1 MEEKLNKVKE
11 ILKEHGQAHLLNE
24 FDKLSEIKKEALLN
38 QIINIDFNLI
48 KNLYENANKKND
60 MMETEITPIEY
71 IEKEK
76 MSEEEK
82 EKYRKIGEEVIKN
95 DGLAVITMAGG
106 QGTRLGYNGPKGAC
120 TIGLRSGKTIFE
132 ILIDVL
138 KEAENKYGVKVHWY
152 LMTSKENNNA
162 TIEFFEENNY
172 FEYGK
177 ENVSFFVQGELPM
190 LDVNGKILRTKEGL
204 VKEAAD
210 GHGGVLEAIYRN
222 NILED
227 MQKRDIKWVYIGGV
241 DNVLAKMV
249 DPIFIGLAKDGGYF
263 AAGKSLVKACPEEK
277 VGVFCKKN
285 GKPSVV
291 EYTEISEEMS
301 RMTDES
307 GELLYG
313 ESHILCNLFSIEAI
327 EKISKNKLP
336 YHTAFKKA
344 DYLNENGEYIVS
356 EKPNAY
362 KFESFIFDA
371 FETLENMIIMR
382 VKREEE
388 FAPVKN
394 KEGVDSPETAR
405 KLYEEYFGIN

>member
-1 MEEKLNKVKE
+1 MEEKIAKAQELLSKYKQE
-11 ILKEHGQAHLLNE
+11 HLLNGYE
-24 FDKLSEIKKEALLN
+24 KLSEKNKEFLLS
-38 QIINIDFNLI
+38 QILNIDFELI
-48 KNLYENANKKND
+48 KKLYQNVNNKPEIVEND
-60 MMETEITPIEY
+60 ITPIEY
-71 IEKEK
+71 LEKEK
-76 MSEEEK
+76 MSIEEK
-82 EKYRKIGEEVIKN
+82 QKYEKIGEEIIKTG
-95 DGLAVITMAGG
+95 GLAVITMAGG
-106 QGTRLGYNGPKGAC
+106 QGTRLGFNGPKGAC
-120 TIGLRSGKTIFE
+120 TIGLKSGKTIFE

-138 KEAENKYGVKVHWY
+138 KDAENKYGVKVHWY
-152 LMTSKENNNA
+152 LMTSKENNDA
-162 TIEFFEENNY
+162 TIKFFEENNY
-172 FEYGK
+172 WNYGK
-177 ENVSFFVQGELPM
+177 ENISFFVQGQLPM
-190 LDVNGKILRTKEGL
+190 LDVNGKILRTKDGL

-210 GHGGVLEAIYRN
+210 GHGGVLEAIYKN

-227 MQKRDIKWVYIGGV
+227 MQERNIKWIYIGGV

-249 DPIFIGLAKDGGYF
+249 DPVFIGLAKDGGYY

-285 GKPSVV
+285 GKPTVV
-291 EYTEISEEMS
+291 EYTEISDEMANA
-301 RMTDES
+301 TDDK

-327 EKISKNKLP
+327 EKISKNKLS

-344 DYLNENGEYIVS
+344 DYLNDKCEFVIA

-371 FETLENMIIMR
+371 FETLENMIVMR

-405 KLYEEYFGIN
+405 KLYEEYFKI

>member
-1 MEEKLNKVKE
+1 MEEKLIKAQE
-11 ILKEHGQAHLLNE
+11 ILMNNNQEHLLNG
-24 FDKLSEIKKEALLN
+24 FKLLSKQKQEELLS
-38 QIINIDFNLI
+38 QILNIDYNLI
-48 KNLYENANKKND
+48 KTLYENADKKTEIVEN
-60 MMETEITPIEY
+60 EITPIEY

-76 MSEEEK
+76 MSDEEK
-82 EKYRKIGEEVIKN
+82 SKYEKIGEEIIKKG
-95 DGLAVITMAGG
+95 GLAVITMAGG
-106 QGTRLGYNGPKGAC
+106 QGTRLGFNGPKGAC
-120 TIGLRSGKTIFE
+120 QIGLKSEKTIFE

-138 KEAENKYGVKVHWY
+138 KEAEKKYGVKVHWY
-152 LMTSKENNNA
+152 LMTSKENNND
-162 TIEFFEENNY
+162 TISFFEQNNY
-172 FEYGK
+172 FNYGK
-177 ENVSFFVQGELPM
+177 ENVTFFVQGELPM
-190 LDVNGKILRTKEGL
+190 LDRNGKILRTKEGL

-210 GHGGVLEAIYRN
+210 GHGGVLEAIYKN

-227 MQKRDIKWVYIGGV
+227 MQKRNIKWVYIGGV

-249 DPIFIGLAKDGGYF
+249 DPIFIGLASDGGYYS
-263 AAGKSLVKACPEEK
+263 AGKSLVKAYPEEK

-285 GKPSVV
+285 GKPTVV
-291 EYTEISEEMS
+291 EYTEISEEMAKM
-301 RMTDES
+301 RDEN

-344 DYLNENGEYIVS
+344 DYLNENGEYIIS
-356 EKPNAY
+356 DKPNAY

-382 VKREEE
+382 VKRKEE

-394 KEGVDSPETAR
+394 REGVDSPETAR
-405 KLYEEYFGIN
+405 KLYEEYFNI

>member
-1 MEEKLNKVKE
+1 MEEKISKVQELLSKYKQE
-11 ILKEHGQAHLLNE
+11 HLLNGYE
-24 FDKLSEIKKEALLN
+24 KLSEKNKEILLN
-38 QIINIDFNLI
+38 QILNIDFELI
-48 KNLYENANKKND
+48 KKLYQNVNNKPEIVEND
-60 MMETEITPIEY
+60 ITPIEY
-71 IEKEK
+71 LEKEK
-76 MSEEEK
+76 MSIEEK
-82 EKYRKIGEEVIKN
+82 QKYVKIGEEVIKTG
-95 DGLAVITMAGG
+95 GLAVITMAGG
-106 QGTRLGYNGPKGAC
+106 QGTRLGFNGPKGAC
-120 TIGLRSGKTIFE
+120 TIGLKSGKTIFE

-138 KEAENKYGVKVHWY
+138 KDAENKYGVKVHWY
-152 LMTSKENNNA
+152 LMTSKENNEE
-162 TIEFFEENNY
+162 TIKFFEENNY
-172 FEYGK
+172 WNYGK
-177 ENVSFFVQGELPM
+177 ENISFFVQGQLPM
-190 LDVNGKILRTKEGL
+190 LDVNGKILRTEDGL

-210 GHGGVLEAIYRN
+210 GHGGVLEAIYKN

-227 MQKRDIKWVYIGGV
+227 MQERNIKWIYIGGV

-249 DPIFIGLAKDGGYF
+249 DPVFIGLAKDGGYY

-285 GKPSVV
+285 GKPTVV
-291 EYTEISEEMS
+291 EYTEISDEMANA
-301 RMTDES
+301 TDDK

-327 EKISKNKLP
+327 EKISKNKLS

-344 DYLNENGEYIVS
+344 DYLNDKCEFVIA

-371 FETLENMIIMR
+371 FETLENMIVMR

-405 KLYEEYFGIN
+405 KLYEEYFKI

>member
-1 MEEKLNKVKE
+1 MEEKISKVQELLSKYKQE
-11 ILKEHGQAHLLNE
+11 HLLNGYE
-24 FDKLSEIKKEALLN
+24 KLSEKNKEILLN
-38 QIINIDFNLI
+38 QILNIDFELI
-48 KNLYENANKKND
+48 KKLYQNVNNKPEIVEND
-60 MMETEITPIEY
+60 ITPIEY
-71 IEKEK
+71 LEKEK
-76 MSEEEK
+76 MSIEEK
-82 EKYRKIGEEVIKN
+82 QKYVKIGEEVIKTG
-95 DGLAVITMAGG
+95 GLAVITMAGG
-106 QGTRLGYNGPKGAC
+106 QGTRLGFNGPKGAC
-120 TIGLRSGKTIFE
+120 TIGLKSGKTIFE

-138 KEAENKYGVKVHWY
+138 KDAENKYGVKVHWY
-152 LMTSKENNNA
+152 LMTSKENNEE
-162 TIEFFEENNY
+162 TIKFFEENNY
-172 FEYGK
+172 WNYGK
-177 ENVSFFVQGELPM
+177 ENISFFVQGQLPM
-190 LDVNGKILRTKEGL
+190 LDVNGKILRTEDGL

-210 GHGGVLEAIYRN
+210 GHGGVLEAIYKN

-227 MQKRDIKWVYIGGV
+227 MQERNIKWIYIGGV

-249 DPIFIGLAKDGGYF
+249 DPVFIGLAKDGGYY

-285 GKPSVV
+285 GKPTVV
-291 EYTEISEEMS
+291 EYTEISDEMANA
-301 RMTDES
+301 TDDK

-327 EKISKNKLP
+327 EKISKNKLS

-344 DYLNENGEYIVS
+344 DYLNDKCEFVIA

-371 FETLENMIIMR
+371 FETLENMIVMR

-394 KEGVDSPETAR
+394 K
-405 KLYEEYFGIN
+405 

>member
-1 MEEKLNKVKE
+1 MKEKLNNVKE
-11 ILKEHGQAHLLNE
+11 ILKKYGQEHLLNGY
-24 FDKLSEIKKEALLN
+24 DNLNLDKKEVLLE
-38 QIINIDFNLI
+38 QILNIDFDLI
-48 KNLYENANKKND
+48 KNLYENSSKKNEIAEND
-60 MMETEITPIEY
+60 ITPIEY
-71 IEKEK
+71 VEKEK
-76 MSEEEK
+76 ISYEEK
-82 EKYRKIGEEVIKN
+82 EKYNRIGEEVIKTS
-95 DGLAVITMAGG
+95 GLAVITMAGG

-120 TIGLRSGKTIFE
+120 TIGLASGKTIFE

-138 KEAENKYGVKVHWY
+138 KDAKNKYGKPVHWY
-152 LMTSKENNNA
+152 LMTSKENNND
-162 TIEFFEENNY
+162 TVKFFEENNY
-172 FEYGK
+172 FDYGK

-190 LDVNGKILRTKEGL
+190 LDINGKILRTKEGL

-210 GHGGVLEAIYRN
+210 GHGGVLEAIYKN

-227 MQKRDIKWVYIGGV
+227 MKKRNIKWVYIGGV

-249 DPIFIGLAKDGGYF
+249 DPIFIGLASDGGYYS
-263 AAGKSLVKACPEEK
+263 AGKSLVKAYPEEK

-285 GKPSVV
+285 GKPTVV
-291 EYTEISEEMS
+291 EYTEISEEMA
-301 RMTDES
+301 RMTDEK

-344 DYLNENGEYIVS
+344 DYLDENGNYVVS

-405 KLYEEYFGIN
+405 KLYEEYFGI

>member
-1 MEEKLNKVKE
+1 MKEKLNNVKE
-11 ILKEHGQAHLLNE
+11 ILKKYGQEHLLNGY
-24 FDKLSEIKKEALLN
+24 DNLNLDKKEVLLE
-38 QIINIDFNLI
+38 QILNIDFDLI
-48 KNLYENANKKND
+48 KNLYENSSKKNEIAEND
-60 MMETEITPIEY
+60 ITPIEY
-71 IEKEK
+71 VEKEK
-76 MSEEEK
+76 ISYEEK
-82 EKYRKIGEEVIKN
+82 EKYNRIGEEVIKTS
-95 DGLAVITMAGG
+95 GLAVITMAGG

-120 TIGLRSGKTIFE
+120 TIGLASGKTIFE

-138 KEAENKYGVKVHWY
+138 KDAKNKYGKPVHWY
-152 LMTSKENNNA
+152 LMTSKENNND
-162 TIEFFEENNY
+162 TVKFFEENNY
-172 FEYGK
+172 FDYGK

-190 LDVNGKILRTKEGL
+190 LDINGKILRTKEGL

-210 GHGGVLEAIYRN
+210 GHGGVLEAIYKN

-227 MQKRDIKWVYIGGV
+227 MKKRNIKWVYIGGV

-249 DPIFIGLAKDGGYF
+249 DPIFIGLASDGGYYS
-263 AAGKSLVKACPEEK
+263 AGKSLVKAYPEEK

-285 GKPSVV
+285 GKPTVV
-291 EYTEISEEMS
+291 EYTEISEEMA
-301 RMTDES
+301 RMTDEK

-344 DYLNENGEYIVS
+344 DYLDENGNYVVS

-405 KLYEEYFGIN
+405 KLYEEYFNI

>member
-1 MEEKLNKVKE
+1 MKDKITEVKN
-11 ILKEHGQAHLLNE
+11 ILKKHSQEHLLNGYE
-24 FDKLSEIKKEALLN
+24 KLSEINKEVLLN
-38 QIINIDFNLI
+38 QILNIDFELI
-48 KNLYENANKKND
+48 KNLYKNAITKK
-60 MMETEITPIEY
+60 EIEEAEITPIEY

-76 MSEEEK
+76 MTEEEK
-82 EKYRKIGEEVIKN
+82 EKYNKIGEEEIKN
-95 DGLAVITMAGG
+95 GALAVITMAGG
-106 QGTRLGYNGPKGAC
+106 QGTRLGFNGPKGSC
-120 TIGLRSGKTIFE
+120 TIGLKSGKTIFE

-138 KEAENKYGVKVHWY
+138 KDSEKKYGVKVHWY
-152 LMTSKENNNA
+152 LMTSKENNDA
-162 TIEFFEENNY
+162 TVKFFEENNY
-172 FEYGK
+172 FNYGK

-210 GHGGVLEAIYRN
+210 GHGWVLEAIYKN

-227 MQKRDIKWVYIGGV
+227 MKKRNIKWVYIGGV

-249 DPIFIGLAKDGGYF
+249 DSTLIGLAKDGGYF
-263 AAGKSLVKACPEEK
+263 AAGKSLVKAYPEEK

-291 EYTEISEEMS
+291 EYTEISEEMA
-301 RMTDES
+301 RMTDEN

-313 ESHILCNLFSIEAI
+313 ESHILCNLFSIKAI
-327 EKISKNKLP
+327 ENISKNKLP

-344 DYLNENGEYIVS
+344 DYLNEEGEYITS
-356 EKPNAY
+356 DKPNAY

-405 KLYEEYFGIN
+405 KLYEEYFKI

>member
-1 MEEKLNKVKE
+1 MKEKLNNVKE
-11 ILKEHGQAHLLNE
+11 ILKKYGQEHLLNGY
-24 FDKLSEIKKEALLN
+24 DNLNLDKKEVLLE
-38 QIINIDFNLI
+38 QILNIDFDLI
-48 KNLYENANKKND
+48 KNLYENTSKKNEIAEND
-60 MMETEITPIEY
+60 ITPIEY
-71 IEKEK
+71 VEKEK
-76 MSEEEK
+76 ISYEEK
-82 EKYRKIGEEVIKN
+82 EKYNRIGEEVIKTS
-95 DGLAVITMAGG
+95 GLAVITMAGG

-120 TIGLRSGKTIFE
+120 TIGLASGKTIFE

-138 KEAENKYGVKVHWY
+138 KDAKNKYGKPVHWY
-152 LMTSKENNNA
+152 LMTSKENNND
-162 TIEFFEENNY
+162 TVKFFEENNY
-172 FEYGK
+172 FDYGK

-190 LDVNGKILRTKEGL
+190 LDINGKILRTKEGL

-210 GHGGVLEAIYRN
+210 GHGGVLEAIYKN

-227 MQKRDIKWVYIGGV
+227 MKKRNIKWVYIGGV

-249 DPIFIGLAKDGGYF
+249 DPIFIGLASDGGYYS
-263 AAGKSLVKACPEEK
+263 AGKSLVKAYPEEK

-285 GKPSVV
+285 GKPTVV
-291 EYTEISEEMS
+291 EYTEISEEMA
-301 RMTDES
+301 RMTDEK

-344 DYLNENGEYIVS
+344 DYLDENGNYVVS

-405 KLYEEYFGIN
+405 KLYEEYFGI